1 MLHAWLNASGRM
13 KTYTVHVQ
21 SATQYQCAEDVT
33 SFVATD
39 KSGSFGI
46 QAHHARMI
54 TALDY
59 GLARYQRVDG
69 DWCYLA
75 LPGGILYFV
84 NNNLYIS
91 TRRFLLGTDYQRIST
106 GLIEQLLKEEKALR
120 VIKDSLGQLEQE
132 MFRRLWQMER
142 SGIKK

>member
-13 KTYTVHVQ
+13 KTFTVHVQ

-33 SFVATD
+33 SFVAAD

-69 DWCYLA
+69 DWYYIA
-75 LPGGILYFV
+75 LPGGILYFF

-91 TRRFLLGTDYQRIST
+91 TRRFLLGTDYQRISA
-106 GLIEQLLKEEKALR
+106 GLIEQLLNEEEALR